1 MKHLIVTR
9 ISSRP
14 LSRRVIL
21 GGGFTLIEL
30 LVVIAIIAIL
40 AAILVPT
47 VGKVREKAN
56 TTKCAANM
64 RSVAA
69 AGLLFANEHKGK
81 LPRLMVSNAEFPNV
95 IRGAAQI
102 PVDQR
107 IINNPNVYWWTDLLN
122 HYIQSPEAF
131 CCPSLSEPATQNV
144 GGAWSDRY
152 ALGIGI
158 NFSAVAPLAQG
169 EWTRSINVPDP
180 SQIVWL
186 ADSGGDVTG
195 AWEGRVDTPGHGS
208 CFFRGNNKAAQG
220 VMPRHGGKTNA
231 AFLDGHV
238 ELLDP
243 EDIDFG
249 PPRDTSKKHYT
260 FF

>member
-195 AWEGRVDTPGHGS
+195 AWETRVMS
-208 CFFRGNNKAAQG
+208 QALEVVFFEGIIRQPRG
-220 VMPRHGGKTNA
+220 
-231 AFLDGHV
+231 
-238 ELLDP
+238 
-243 EDIDFG
+243 
-249 PPRDTSKKHYT
+249 
-260 FF
+260 